1 MRKTLI
7 VTIDAEGRDKG
18 RVYKITEMPATRAEK
33 WAMRAFLGMARAGI
47 EVPED
52 IASAGLAG
60 IAMLGIRAVGSMQF
74 DDAESL
80 MDEMFG
86 CIQYIPDPM
95 KHDVVRNLIEDDI
108 EEIGTRI
115 RLRKEVFGLHVSFS
129 KLADRLTSASSASKA
144 AVAPST

>member
-86 CIQYIPDPM
+86 CIQYIPDPRNQ
-95 KHDVVRNLIEDDI
+95 DVVRNLIEDDI

-129 KLADRLTSASSASKA
+129 KLADRLTSASAASQA